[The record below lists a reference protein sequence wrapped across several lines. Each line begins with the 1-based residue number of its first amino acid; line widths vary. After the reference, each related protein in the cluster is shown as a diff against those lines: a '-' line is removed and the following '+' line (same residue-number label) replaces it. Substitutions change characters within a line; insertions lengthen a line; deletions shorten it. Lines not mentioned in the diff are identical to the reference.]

1 MSGSASR
8 YDRQI
13 RLNQVGESGQQALRN
28 ATVAVV
34 GVGALGSVA
43 ADLLARA
50 GIGELVLIDR
60 DVVEW
65 SNLQRQVLYTEAD
78 AIAARPKVEAAQD
91 RLQQVNADVRCRP
104 LAIDLTFRNLSEVMA
119 GVDLILDG
127 TDNFST
133 RYLLNDFAVKTSIP
147 YIYAG
152 VVSTYGM
159 VASILPPDG
168 PCLRCTYPEPPDASQ
183 APTCSSAGVLG
194 PAVNVIAS
202 LATTEAIRALV
213 GAEGKPGF
221 HYMDLWGRQTQS
233 IQAKKDPDCT
243 CCNKGEF
250 DWLMGRRGNAE
261 ARVLCGS
268 DTVQIP
274 PPSNR
279 PDLAQVEQKLQGT
292 VTELSSTPHFLRF
305 QYRALDVMYFADGRA
320 LIRGTADPALARTV
334 LAETVGA

>member
-13 RLNQVGESGQQALRN
+13 RLNQIGESGQLALRK

-50 GIGELVLIDR
+50 GIGSLVLIDR

-78 AIAARPKVEAAQD
+78 AEAVRPKVEAAQN
-91 RLQQVNADVRCRP
+91 RLQRVNGEVQLRP
-104 LAIDLTFRNLSEVMA
+104 LAIDLTFRNLAEVMD
-119 GVDLILDG
+119 GIDLIIDG

-133 RYLLNDFAVKTSIP
+133 RYLLNDYAVKTGIP

-152 VVSTYGM
+152 VVSTYGL
-159 VASILPPDG
+159 VASILPPNG

-194 PAVNVIAS
+194 PAVNVIGS

-213 GAEGKPGF
+213 GADGMPGF

-233 IQAKKDPDCT
+233 LKAKKDPDCP
-243 CCNKGEF
+243 CCGKGEL

-279 PDLAQVEQKLQGT
+279 PNLKQVEQKLIGT

>member
-13 RLNQVGESGQQALRN
+13 RLSQIGDTGQQALRN
-28 ATVAVV
+28 ATVAII

-50 GIGELVLIDR
+50 GIGRLVLIDR

-78 AIAARPKVEAAQD
+78 AQQARPKVEAASD
-91 RLQQVNADVRCRP
+91 RLQQVNADVVCTAV
-104 LAIDLTFRNLSEVMA
+104 AIDLTFRNLAEVLE
-119 GVDLILDG
+119 GVDLIVDG

-133 RYLLNDFAVKTSIP
+133 RYLLNDYAVQTGTP

-159 VASILPPDG
+159 VASILPPAG
-168 PCLRCTYPEPPDASQ
+168 PCLRCTYPDPPDASQ

-202 LATTEAIRALV
+202 LATTEAIRVLV
-213 GAEGKPGF
+213 GGEAQSGF
-221 HYMDLWGRQTQS
+221 LYMDLWGRQTQ
-233 IQAKKDPDCT
+233 QLKARKDPDCP
-243 CCNKGEF
+243 CCGKGEH

-274 PPSNR
+274 PPSTR
-279 PDLAQVEQKLQGT
+279 PDLQRMEQKLRGT
-292 VTELSSTPHFLRF
+292 VTELLSTPHFLRF
-305 QYRALDVMYFADGRA
+305 QHRALDVMYFADGRA

>member
-1 MSGSASR
+1 MSGPTSR

-13 RLNQVGESGQQALRN
+13 RLNQIGDSGQQAIRQ

-34 GVGALGSVA
+34 GVGALGCVT
-43 ADLLARA
+43 ADLLTRA
-50 GIGELVLIDR
+50 GIGRLVLIDR

-65 SNLQRQVLYTEAD
+65 SNLQRQVLYCEAD
-78 AIAARPKVEAAQD
+78 AEAARPKVEAAQL
-91 RLQQVNADVRCRP
+91 RLQQVNAEVEIQP
-104 LAIDLTFRNLSEVMA
+104 VAVDLTYQNLVEVMA
-119 GVDLILDG
+119 DVDLIVDG

-133 RYLLNDFAVKTSIP
+133 RYLLNDYAVKTGTP

-159 VASILPPDG
+159 VASILPPAG

-202 LATTEAIRALV
+202 LATAEAMRVLV
-213 GAEGKPGF
+213 GAEAVAGF
-221 HYMDLWGRQTQS
+221 QYLDLWSRQTQS
-233 IQAKKDPDCT
+233 LKASKDPQCP
-243 CCNKGEF
+243 CCGAQEW
-250 DWLMGRRGNAE
+250 DWLQGRRGNAV

-279 PDLAQVEQKLQGT
+279 PDLEHVGRKLEGT
-292 VTELSSTPHFLRF
+292 VTELQSTPHFLRF

-320 LIRGTADPALARTV
+320 LIRGTADPAFARTV

>member
-13 RLNQVGESGQQALRN
+13 RLNEIGEAGQQVLRS
-28 ATVAVV
+28 ATVAIV
-34 GVGALGSVA
+34 GVGALGSVT

-65 SNLQRQVLYTEAD
+65 TNLQRQVLYTEDD
-78 AIAARPKVEAAQD
+78 AERVRPKVEAAHQ
-91 RLQQVNADVRCRP
+91 RLHAVNADVKLR
-104 LAIDLTFRNLSEVMA
+104 LAAVDLTFKNVQEVLQ
-119 GVDLILDG
+119 GVDLIVDG

-133 RYLLNDFAVKTSIP
+133 RYLLNDYAVKNGIP
-147 YIYAG
+147 YVYAG

-159 VASILPPDG
+159 VATILPPDG
-168 PCLRCTYPEPPDASQ
+168 PCLRCTYPDPPDASQ

-202 LATTEAIRALV
+202 LATTAAIKVLV
-213 GAEGKPGF
+213 GAEVHGGF
-221 HYMDLWGRQTQS
+221 QYLDLWREQNQS
-233 IQAKKDPDCT
+233 LRAAKDPQCP
-243 CCNKGEF
+243 CCGEQQW
-250 DWLMGRRGNAE
+250 DWLMGKRGNAE

-274 PPSNR
+274 PPSQR
-279 PDLAQVEQKLQGT
+279 PDLQRMAEKLGGT
-292 VTELSSTPHFLRF
+292 VSDLQATPQFLRF
-305 QYRALDVMYFADGRA
+305 QHRQLDVMYFADGRA